1 MPFLKFELKRVTA
14 LKFGKAI
21 ALIRYNE
28 ELGRNGGRTAVLAE
42 NHHFC
47 QNLFCYFLSN

>member
-28 ELGRNGGRTAVLAE
+28 ELGRNGAE

-47 QNLFCYFLSN
+47 QNLFSLFLSN